1 MFVFKNIIK
10 GTKPVVVHNPGF
22 KQNIA
27 LWEDIQN
34 VFMRS
39 PKLKIKCP
47 SELSIITWNS
57 RPNKGL
63 FEKSLDRF
71 DIPHT
76 VLGKTSR
83 WFGNKRKLVLS
94 IKFLQECQTPYVMG
108 VDCFDAIIVG
118 NPQKVVD
125 MFEASNAQ
133 LMYGMEPFFWPHCG
147 IAKEWKEIEA
157 LHLGNGYINS
167 GMWIGKVD
175 FCLRFF
181 TRCLQ
186 KQVLHLIQQGKLPR
200 RYSLDNSKDSL
211 CNLNDSDQVRVHWS
225 YDEFKDFIVVDNNS
239 EVFQN
244 LTSCG
249 PDFKFWVKYFL

>member
-1 MFVFKNIIK
+1 MAWTITGVLSTSGAGSGQIPRVPVACPRDNVDRTDANQSTWNVLFRLEVGLASL
-10 GTKPVVVHNPGF
+10 GTKVAYGAFGWLDKPVVVHNPGF

-108 VDCFDAIIVG
+108 VDCFDAI
-118 NPQKVVD
+118 
-125 MFEASNAQ
+125 
-133 LMYGMEPFFWPHCG
+133 
-147 IAKEWKEIEA
+147 
-157 LHLGNGYINS
+157 
-167 GMWIGKVD
+167 
-175 FCLRFF
+175 
-181 TRCLQ
+181 
-186 KQVLHLIQQGKLPR
+186 
-200 RYSLDNSKDSL
+200 
-211 CNLNDSDQVRVHWS
+211 
-225 YDEFKDFIVVDNNS
+225 
-239 EVFQN
+239 
-244 LTSCG
+244 SC
-249 PDFKFWVKYFL
+249 KR